1 MYPTLYHLVYDLF
14 GIEIPMFKLVQ
25 SFGMMVALAFVA
37 ASTVMATE
45 MRRKEGL
52 GLIGTTT
59 RKIWKG
65 KPSTLGDKITSGI
78 IGFLIGFK
86 VLEMILNPSVLDD
99 TQALFLSLEGNLLG
113 GILLGAVFVGYRV
126 YEDRK
131 NSLPEPVEVTEVI
144 HPADHAG
151 TITIIAAVVGILGAK
166 VFHNLENL
174 DTFFNDPIGSLLSF
188 SGLTFYGGLICA
200 TIAIVWYAKKHNIK
214 IVHLVD
220 SITPGLMLSYGVG
233 RIGCHLAGDGDWGIP
248 NTAPMP
254 DWLSFL
260 PEWVWAYDYP
270 NNVLSEGVRM
280 TEGIIYPGYG
290 FHLVPPVFPTA
301 IYEVVMSLMIFAFL
315 WSMRKRWS
323 TPGMISA
330 VYLIFNG
337 TERFLIEKIR
347 VNNLFDVMGMQ
358 LTQAEVISF
367 GIFFMGVA
375 GIFLSKKYGQS
386 WAE

>member
-1 MYPTLYHLVYDLF
+1 MYPTLYHLVNDLF

-37 ASTVMATE
+37 ASAVMATE

-59 RKIWKG
+59 RKVWKG
-65 KPSTLGDKITSGI
+65 KPSTLLDKITSGL

-86 VLEMILNPSVLDD
+86 VLEIILNPSVLDD

-113 GILLGAVFVGYRV
+113 GLLLGAAFVASKI
-126 YEDRK
+126 YEDKK
-131 NSLPEPVEVTEVI
+131 NTLPEPIEVTEII

-174 DTFFNDPIGSLLSF
+174 DTFFNDPVGSLLSF

-200 TIAIVWYAKKHNIK
+200 TIAIVWYAKKNNIK

-220 SITPGLMLSYGVG
+220 STTPGLMLSYGVG
-233 RIGCHLAGDGDWGIP
+233 RIGCHLAGDGDWGIA

-254 DWLSFL
+254 DWLSFF
-260 PEWVWAYDYP
+260 PEWIWAYDYP
-270 NNVLSEGVRM
+270 NNVLSEGVRL

-290 FHLVPPVFPTA
+290 YHLVPSVYPTA
-301 IYEVVMSLMIFAFL
+301 IYEVAMSLIFFAFL
-315 WSMRKRWS
+315 WAMRKRWS

-367 GIFFMGVA
+367 GIFFMGVV
-375 GIFLSKKYGQS
+375 GIFLSKKYGQK

>member
-1 MYPTLYHLVYDLF
+1 
-14 GIEIPMFKLVQ
+14 
-25 SFGMMVALAFVA
+25 LAFIS

-45 MRRKEGL
+45 LRRKEGL
-52 GLIGTTT
+52 GLISTTT

-65 KPSTLGDKITSGI
+65 KPSTLVDKITSGV

-99 TQALFLSLEGNLLG
+99 TQALFLSLQGNLIG
-113 GILLGAVFVGYRV
+113 GLLLGAAFVASRI
-126 YEDRK
+126 YEDKK
-131 NSLPEPVEVTEVI
+131 NGLDEPVEVTEII

-166 VFHNLENL
+166 IFHNLENL
-174 DTFFNDPIGSLLSF
+174 DDFFRDPVGSLLSF

-200 TIAIVWYAKKHNIK
+200 TIAIVWYARKHNIK
-214 IVHLVD
+214 VVHLVD

-233 RIGCHLAGDGDWGIP
+233 RIGCHLAGDGDWGIG

-254 DWLSFL
+254 DWLAFL

-270 NNVLSEGVRM
+270 NNVLSEGVRL

-290 FHLVPPVFPTA
+290 YHLVPSVFPTA
-301 IYEVVMSLMIFAFL
+301 IYEVAMSLTIFAFL
-315 WSMRKRWS
+315 WAMRKRWS

-347 VNNLFDVMGMQ
+347 VNNLFDIMGLQ

-367 GIFFMGVA
+367 GIFIMGVA
-375 GIFLSKKYGQS
+375 GIFLSKKYGHK